1 MGQSLNQLVARH
13 KDIREQISAL
23 IGDQSASNETAIR
36 ELDEEMSSTFSSIVS
51 MEIHS
56 PDGFGTK
63 VEFLCD
69 CLIEYSQDNDIVENI
84 AKIIQQESEN
94 FAKMATVKGEAV
106 Y

>member
-13 KDIREQISAL
+13 KEIRGQIGAL
-23 IGDQSASNETAIR
+23 IGDQSVCNDDAIR
-36 ELDEEMSSTFSSIVS
+36 ELDAEMSSTFSSIVS

-56 PDGFGTK
+56 PAGFGAK

-69 CLIEYSQDNDIVENI
+69 CLIEYSQDHDIVESI
-84 AKIIQQESEN
+84 AKIIQEESES
-94 FAKMATVKGEAV
+94 FAKRATVNGEAV